1 MVRPQST
8 LPRLTLSGDG
18 FQKLRAKQPEVTTF
32 MAEVVVP
39 AMAEALGEPPF
50 DPATGEGFGCA
61 GCHGV
66 D

>member
-1 MVRPQST
+1 
-8 LPRLTLSGDG
+8 
-18 FQKLRAKQPEVTTF
+18 

-39 AMAEALGEPPF
+39 AMAEAMGETPF